1 MSRFGHWTVVALRKA
16 KVALKAGPLKQG
28 LRSKAIYR
36 ETDRMNRARERPPF
50 FPEAA
55 EQTFFASPR
64 QQPFHATWNRSSCD
78 GTKERSCTTKT

>member
-1 MSRFGHWTVVALRKA
+1 MSRFGHLTVVALRKA
-16 KVALKAGPLKQG
+16 KVALKAGSSNSY
-28 LRSKAIYR
+28 RNKAIYR

-78 GTKERSCTTKT
+78 GTKERTCTTKT

>member
-1 MSRFGHWTVVALRKA
+1 MSRFGHLTVVALRNA
-16 KVALKAGPLKQG
+16 KVAAQGGPSNSY
-28 LRSKAIYR
+28 RNNAIYR